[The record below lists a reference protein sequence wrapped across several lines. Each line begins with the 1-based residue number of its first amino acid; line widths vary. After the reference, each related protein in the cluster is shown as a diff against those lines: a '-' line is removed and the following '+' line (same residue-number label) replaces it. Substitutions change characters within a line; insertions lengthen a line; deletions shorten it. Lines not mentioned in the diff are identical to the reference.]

1 VTATAAEEPPS
12 WDEVDLSAYLNGTH
26 QPQMTELLA
35 RSDGKFLLYAGR
47 VHSFHGESRVG
58 EKLGRA
64 ARGRRGHARRQTRRH
79 DRLRIRRGH
88 RRQPAAAARHP
99 RRTIR
104 ALFSYRR
111 PEVHPGTLAREYAA
125 WERMLTGRYAIAI
138 LDGVTEAL
146 SVFSVTSKDNDEV
159 TKWIRTIPRRIASS
173 TGAAVI
179 LVDHVTKDADTR
191 GRFAIGGQAKMA
203 ALDGAAYVVEVIEPL
218 GVGLVGRISLRVAKD
233 RPGMVRPI
241 SGMWRKTDRTQ
252 ETAVIVVDSSVTG
265 RTEIRVEMPRT
276 DTQDT
281 PAGDRQP
288 WRPTGYMERV
298 SKVLEN
304 ANCPMSRNAIDSSI
318 QARRDYIMQ
327 AIDFLIEDGYAVA
340 DGPTG
345 PRSTAPTI
353 RSIKP
358 YRESH
363 LVPGTQVVPEA
374 CPDLVPGS
382 PPYVGEP
389 AEPRQDVSD
398 LVPGTRWEPGGNQVK
413 TKLFDPEQLGDDSA

>member
-1 VTATAAEEPPS
+1 LLGIPAE
-12 WDEVDLSAYLNGTH
+12 
-26 QPQMTELLA
+26 Q
-35 RSDGKFLLYAGR
+35 
-47 VHSFHGESRVG
+47 
-58 EKLGRA
+58 
-64 ARGRRGHARRQTRRH
+64 
-79 DRLRIRRGH
+79 IRD
-88 RRQPAAAARHP
+88 
-99 RRTIR
+99 
-104 ALFSYRR
+104 LFSYRR

-265 RTEIRVEMPRT
+265 RIEIRVEMPRT

-298 SKVLEN
+298 SRALELAN
-304 ANCPMSRNAIDSSI
+304 AAMSRTKIKQTVPGNNDRIWEAID
-318 QARRDYIMQ
+318 Y
-327 AIDFLIEDGYAVA
+327 LIEDGYAA
-340 DGPTG
+340 EDGPSKNG
-345 PRSTAPTI
+345 GRPTV
-353 RSIKP
+353 RLIKL
-358 YRESH
+358 YRE
-363 LVPGTQVVPEA
+363 GTDEPV
-374 CPDLVPGS
+374 PDLEDDEPAPDPLSRPVPRPRVNNRGTGGTGRKD
-382 PPYVGEP
+382 GEP
-389 AEPRQDVSD
+389 VPRDGF
-398 LVPGTRWEPGGNQVK
+398 GTGTGRVAPA
-413 TKLFDPEQLGDDSA
+413 LFEEDPS